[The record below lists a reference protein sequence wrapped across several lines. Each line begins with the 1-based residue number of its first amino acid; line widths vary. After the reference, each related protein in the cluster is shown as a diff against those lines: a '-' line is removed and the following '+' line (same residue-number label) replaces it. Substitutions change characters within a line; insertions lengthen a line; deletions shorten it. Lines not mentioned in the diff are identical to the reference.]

1 MPRLIERGGAFV
13 ADSAQVMG
21 AVRLGAGSS
30 VWYGAVL
37 RGDLA
42 PITVGESTNIQD
54 LCVLHCDPDLD
65 LVIGKN
71 VTIGHHAMIH
81 CREIGDT
88 TLIGIGAIL
97 LAGARIGEGCIVAA
111 GAVVRERQVIPARS
125 IVAGVPG
132 KVIGQVD
139 DESVREGMDRAARY
153 RDLARRHAAQPFPG
167 V

>member
-1 MPRLIERGGAFV
+1 MPRLIERGGAFI

-21 AVRLGAGSS
+21 DVRLGSGCS

-42 PITVGESTNIQD
+42 SITIGESTNVQD
-54 LCVLHCDPDLD
+54 LCVLHCDPGLD

-81 CREIGDT
+81 CREIGNT
-88 TLIGIGAIL
+88 SLIGIGAIL
-97 LAGARIGEGCIVAA
+97 LAGAKIGEGCIVAA
-111 GAVVRERQVIPARS
+111 GAVVRERQEIPPRS
-125 IVAGVPG
+125 IVVGVPG
-132 KVIGQVD
+132 KVIGKVD
-139 DESVREGMDRAARY
+139 EASIREGLDRAARY
-153 RDLARRHAAQPFPG
+153 LELARRHAAQPFPG